1 MRIARVR
8 PLALHFSAM
17 ASRSVLSS
25 LCLSVCLSLSLS
37 LSLGL
42 ERRTLL
48 NHNNNNNKT
57 ILESSRLRDSTRVR
71 LARVSR

>member
-1 MRIARVR
+1 MRIARAR

-37 LSLGL
+37 LSD
-42 ERRTLL
+42 
-48 NHNNNNNKT
+48 
-57 ILESSRLRDSTRVR
+57 SSDELY
-71 LARVSR
+71 